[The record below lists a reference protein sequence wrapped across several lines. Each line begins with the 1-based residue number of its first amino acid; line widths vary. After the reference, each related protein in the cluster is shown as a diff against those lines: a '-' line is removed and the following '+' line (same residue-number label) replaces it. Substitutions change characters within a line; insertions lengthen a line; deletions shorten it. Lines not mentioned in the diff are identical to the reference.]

1 MMKFLLSKHSRSI
14 FIFALLSLF
23 MCMAAGK
30 ASAAGLNPVVKID
43 KTSYT
48 SSGTEVTLKLWMFN
62 WKYAAFSPKQY
73 NARFTGDVYLY
84 IDDKEVANLNEMWLL
99 ISGSSY
105 TFFKDEPGI
114 VGKSSGINLDGTN
127 VGTAQFQDFKSG
139 QSYPYNSNTTDD
151 SWSTVDLKLSF
162 NKSFSYYGH
171 KITVKGKWQDQS
183 SGTLVAKDVALDNDI
198 NGFVRPINLKA
209 QPSGGNMVF
218 SWEQEGYNPSA
229 STLGKWIVYKREGDN
244 NVKLGEVAA
253 NEHSLS
259 IEKKQYSCS
268 NGYIMTFLPNVCE
281 GEETVCGLTTTI
293 AATGHQL
300 KDDICQ
306 MCGHSFFRYHTSDGN
321 KVDISRRDFGANVV
335 SHEVV
340 DGECVIEFDA
350 PITKIPQY
358 AFKTTKLVG
367 ELRIP
372 NTVTSIQDYA
382 FNLCTGLTGNL
393 VIPNSVTEIGNNAF
407 YKCTGFNGTLTLS
420 SNLKTIGDNAFYEC
434 SGFTG
439 SLTLPNSVTTIGRS
453 AFIFCNSFTNLE
465 LPKAL
470 SAIPY
475 QAFRNCS
482 GLSGNLVIP
491 DGVTEIGEYAFYGCP
506 GFKGT
511 LKLSSNLK
519 TIGKYAF
526 YSCSGF
532 TKIEFP
538 ETMSLNVIPEWT
550 FWGCTSLSGNLVIPN
565 SVTKIGDN
573 AFYNCKGFNGTLTLS
588 NNLKVI
594 GENAFE
600 QCSGF
605 TGALTL
611 PNSLTTIESMTFMGC
626 SGFTGNLTIPNSVT
640 TIGSYAFNNCS
651 GFTGDLI
658 IPNSVTKI
666 GNEAFSDCS
675 GFTGNLTIT
684 NSVTTIGNY
693 TFFRCS
699 GFTGDLIIPN
709 SVTTI
714 GIEAFSYCSEFKGNL
729 TIPNSVTTIE
739 ERAFLGC
746 SGFTGNLTIPNSVT
760 TIGPSAFFGCSGFK
774 GNLTISNS
782 VTTIGKQAF
791 YECYGFTGDLTIP
804 NSVTTIENSTFENC
818 FGFKGKLTIPNSV
831 TTIGNSAFGGCFGF
845 TGKLTIPNSVTTI
858 GNSAFGGCSGFTGKL
873 TIPNSVT
880 TIGYSAFGG
889 CSGFT
894 GDLIIPNSVTTIGN
908 LAFRGCS
915 GFTGDL
921 SLPKSLEIVGSL
933 SFTNCKKIKTIKFQS
948 LPKVLDGSLDNYR
961 NYKAIFSLSDDSY
974 ISPEATGTVN
984 AISYTRQMSNDWGTL
999 VLPYPLTLTGDEPY
1013 RLYAISTV
1021 SEDELVLKQLE
1032 GVVDAGTPCVV
1043 HRNNKESELSFKAN
1057 NADIKKVMYVLSVGD
1072 NMTFSGTYWP
1082 KEVTDGYVIAKDCFW
1097 NVEELKNSSS
1107 VKGVKVNPFRAWLDG
1122 TSANAPAQLSMRI
1135 DGSTTGINA
1144 IDALNDAEAE
1154 YYDLSGKRLDEPQRG
1169 VNIVRMKSGK
1179 TMKIIIK

>member
-127 VGTAQFQDFKSG
+127 VGTAQLQDFKSG
-139 QSYPYNSNTTDD
+139 QTYPYNSNTTDK

-198 NGFVRPINLKA
+198 NGFVRPVNLSA
-209 QPSGGNMVF
+209 QPSGDNMVF
-218 SWEQEGYNPSA
+218 SWKQQGYNNNA
-229 STLGKWIVYKREGDN
+229 STLGKWIVYKREDGN

-594 GENAFE
+594 GEYAFE
-600 QCSGF
+600 R
-605 TGALTL
+605 
-611 PNSLTTIESMTFMGC
+611 C
-626 SGFTGNLTIPNSVT
+626 SGFTGNLTLPNSVT
-640 TIGSYAFNNCS
+640 TIGSSAFYNCY
-651 GFTGDLI
+651 
-658 IPNSVTKI
+658 
-666 GNEAFSDCS
+666 
-675 GFTGNLTIT
+675 GFTGNLT
-684 NSVTTIGNY
+684 
-693 TFFRCS
+693 
-699 GFTGDLIIPN
+699 LPN

-714 GIEAFSYCSEFKGNL
+714 GSSAFYNCSGFTGNL

-774 GNLTISNS
+774 GNMTISNS

-818 FGFKGKLTIPNSV
+818 YGFK
-831 TTIGNSAFGGCFGF
+831 
-845 TGKLTIPNSVTTI
+845 GKLTIPNSVTTI

-880 TIGYSAFGG
+880 TIGYSAFRG

-908 LAFRGCS
+908 LAFSGCS
-915 GFTGDL
+915 RFTGDL

-984 AISYTRQMSNDWGTL
+984 AISYTRKMSSDWGTL
-999 VLPYPLTLTGDEPY
+999 VLPYPLKLTGSEPY
-1013 RLYAISTV
+1013 RLYNIETV
-1021 SEDELVLKQLE
+1021 SDDELVLKQLDGE
-1032 GVVDAGTPCVV
+1032 VASGTPCVV
-1043 HRNNKESELSFKAN
+1043 KRKGSEAELTFSAN
-1057 NADIKKVMYVLSVGD
+1057 NAEL
-1072 NMTFSGTYWP
+1072 NMAINDQPMDGMNFSGTYWT
-1082 KEVTDGYVIAKDCFW
+1082 KDVNNGYIIAKDCFW
-1097 NVEELKNSSS
+1097 NVAELNKSDL
-1107 VKGVKVNPFRAWLDG
+1107 VKGVKVKPFRAWLDG
-1122 TSANAPAQLSMRI
+1122 TSPNGASQLSI
-1135 DGSTTGINA
+1135 CVSDTATGIGA
-1144 IDALNDAEAE
+1144 VGTIDALNDTATE

-1179 TMKIIIK
+1179 TKKIIIK